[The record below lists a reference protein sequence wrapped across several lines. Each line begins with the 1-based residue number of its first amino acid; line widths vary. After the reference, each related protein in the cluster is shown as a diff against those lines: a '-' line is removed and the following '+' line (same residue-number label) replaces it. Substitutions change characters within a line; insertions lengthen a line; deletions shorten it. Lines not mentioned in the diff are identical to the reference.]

1 MSQLY
6 KSGNNVPSSAM
17 VDVWDNASTLD
28 SVINGNELKVV
39 TRTGVERDSLAGI
52 QEKARV
58 QRESLKLQ
66 IEGVIKDLSH
76 KAAVSLSVVAAAA
89 QEAIQEINSTVT
101 QTANEAEI
109 ILSGLGYL
117 PPVNFEAGLSISSSR
132 FTVTY
137 NENTYAA
144 IAGKIPFVTNKDFE
158 PSQWRLL
165 TGVMSGDVMNIVN
178 DADTVVHT
186 MPGPSGDSAIDT
198 ARLQAALEK
207 GGVVNCLVPGTYYYN
222 STSTIHSNTKLVIGH
237 GVTWEKDVN
246 SEWGPFIRNS
256 AFGNPHLAITSM
268 AVSNN
273 YNDAWKDNVTSSGL
287 TSYIN
292 VACSG
297 HGYTAG
303 DYVAFYGAVEFGFDG
318 IMKVVSVK
326 DTNNF
331 VVEAHNLPNGMS
343 ATFESWA
350 NGLFCFKAD
359 ENISVEIHGRIDGRC
374 TELNPAGEPKGSPNA
389 LYLMG
394 MIFHGIMNG
403 NLYINSVRRYRKY
416 SALIANVRNFIVPFA
431 NIDNYSDGLHFMP
444 PYVGVHIK
452 TIVGAGGDDIF
463 ALTGGDF
470 AHYEISRGHGY
481 DIKCDNLVS
490 QNALCAVKITGNAPY
505 KFWNIDIGK
514 ISGLT
519 QTDVIKAIWDTNL
532 TYTAIGTLK
541 IGTFDCAPQMGHCLK
556 LTADEIGSV
565 IVDDFVIAQKK
576 VGGYDIVVGDS
587 TKNFCTVN
595 NIRVK
600 NVRLKH
606 KDVQVNRLLHLGRD
620 SLVNNAQVTCGYIDI
635 KNLTDSF
642 VFISPSAGTA
652 YKEAKIL
659 NLKLDGSITGPLK
672 GGDLIAMQ
680 GRADVFDF
688 TSLKFYGLS
697 NLLRAYEL
705 AGSVNNDKVLIKALG
720 IDARNI
726 NRLFTIYGGKWR
738 IAFSGERIYPATGLT
753 PVYHSYN
760 TDILLEGHAI
770 VEGAR
775 ETLSL
780 DRVVVNA
787 VIVPNT
793 GAKNP
798 GDSDPAARSTDRRN
812 KMLVDNVFNPQ
823 YGDELTDAIEGR
835 QNNQMKYTYFGWV
848 PFSDWRDYQRASDAT
863 ASIYYPKFNRGNV
876 WHVNGITRDISIM
889 QAQADWSMLTPG
901 SRYGVLVTQDGVGG
915 HSVTFD
921 RAVFTL
927 NYETGAGGAGTSAFF
942 EFVYQGGGRFY
953 SAIPAFWA

>member
-1 MSQLY
+1 MTTYNTRNPLGSAAVKDLY
-6 KSGNNVPSSAM
+6 
-17 VDVWDNASTLD
+17 DNAQNLD
-28 SVINGNELKVV
+28 FALNDITKIMWEDRFGNERMSFHGFEV
-39 TRTGVERDSLAGI
+39 
-52 QEKARV
+52 KANDTLIAV
-58 QRESLKLQ
+58 GHS
-66 IEGVIKDLSH
+66 
-76 KAAVSLSVVAAAA
+76 AAVAQSVVAAAA
-89 QEAIQEINSTVT
+89 QEAIQNINSTVT
-101 QTANEAEI
+101 ETAHEADV

-117 PPVNFEAGLSISSSR
+117 PPVNYAQGLNVSSPR

-137 NENTYAA
+137 NGNTYAA
-144 IAGKIPFVTNKDFE
+144 AADKIPFTTAQTFE
-158 PSQWRLL
+158 PSQWRLI
-165 TGVMSGDVMNIVN
+165 TGVMSGDVMTIV
-178 DADTVVHT
+178 DQAQTVVHSL
-186 MPGPSGDSAIDT
+186 PGPSGNSATDT

-222 STSTIHSNTKLVIGH
+222 STSTIRSNSKLVIGN
-237 GVTWEKDVN
+237 GVKWQKDIN
-246 SEWGPFIRNS
+246 SPWGPFLQNA
-256 AFGNPHLAITSM
+256 AFGNTKR
-268 AVSNN
+268 AVTNMTVATDYS
-273 YNDAWKDNVTSSGL
+273 DPWKDNVTSSGL
-287 TSYIN
+287 TAYIN
-292 VACSG
+292 VACAG
-297 HGYTAG
+297 HGFTAG

-326 DTNNF
+326 DSNNF
-331 VVEAHNLPNGMS
+331 VAEAHNLPKGTTAS
-343 ATFESWA
+343 FESWA

-374 TELNPAGEPKGSPNA
+374 TELNPGGEPKNSPNA

-403 NLYINSVRRYRKY
+403 SLYINSVRRYRKY
-416 SALIANVRNFIVPFA
+416 SALIANVRNFVVPFA

-490 QNALCAVKITGNAPY
+490 QNALCGVKITGNAPY

-576 VGGYDIVVGDS
+576 AGGYDIVVGDS

-606 KDVQVNRLLHLGRD
+606 KDIQVNRLLHLGRD
-620 SLVNNAQVTCGYIDI
+620 SLVNNTHVTCGYIDI

-642 VFISPSAGTA
+642 VFISPSAGTT

-697 NLLRAYEL
+697 NLLRTYEL
-705 AGSVNNDKVLIKALG
+705 AGPVNNDKVLVKALG

-726 NRLFTIYGGKWR
+726 NRLFTLYGGKWR

-753 PVYHSYN
+753 PIYHSYN
-760 TDILLEGHAI
+760 TDVLLEGHAI

-793 GAKNP
+793 GAKKP

-876 WHVNGITRDISIM
+876 WHVNGITRNISIM
-889 QAQADWSMLTPG
+889 QASTDWSMLTPG
-901 SRYGVLVTQDGVGG
+901 SRYGVLVTQDGAGG

-921 RAVFTL
+921 RSVFTL
-927 NYETGAGGAGTSAFF
+927 SYEAGAGGAGASAFF
-942 EFVYQGGGRFY
+942 EFVYQGGGKFY
-953 SAIPAFWA
+953 SAIPVVWA